1 MRTTIDI
8 PDPLFRR
15 VKTKAAME
23 GTSLKNLIARFI
35 EQGLAGHGQPP
46 RSSRSVRSL
55 PPLIRPATIKP
66 SIPALSNADIE
77 ALLDQEEAERIGR
90 E

>member
-35 EQGLAGHGQPP
+35 EQGLAGHGQPG
-46 RSSRSVRSL
+46 RSSQPARSL
-55 PPLIRPATIKP
+55 PPLIRPATTKS
-66 SIPALSNADIE
+66 SIPVLSNADIE
-77 ALLDQEEAERIGR
+77 TLFDQEEAERIGR